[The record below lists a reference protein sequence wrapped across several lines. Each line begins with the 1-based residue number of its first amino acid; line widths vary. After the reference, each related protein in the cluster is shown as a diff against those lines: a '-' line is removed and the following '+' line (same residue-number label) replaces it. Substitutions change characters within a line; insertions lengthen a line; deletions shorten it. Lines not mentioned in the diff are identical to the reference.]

1 MTDETPAPTNRIA
14 ASLIAAIPF
23 VALQLAFLCDPYG
36 LSMVMFGYGAIVVF
50 AIGVFVAWLVYLGIE
65 VWWRAKRHCT
75 RGMPVFAGVGGVFLL
90 LFFAPSMFL
99 RPALLEIPTF
109 CRATQAINWKTS
121 TGEFILVLSGTGTT
135 NNYRFTNG
143 YMNWIGD
150 GRAGFSSVHVN
161 PIEFQYD
168 YYEPHHSGSLS
179 LLRRRMA
186 ASQLPDAELN
196 TVSELVWD
204 VLEQANRG
212 DVISSPTATIDPVW
226 SGVDDMWDAI
236 LGGWIWIFL
245 LTVTFIVV
253 GRFSL
258 VTFSSPQAAA

>member
-65 VWWRAKRHCT
+65 LWWRAKRHCT

-143 YMNWIGD
+143 YMNWIGE
-150 GRAGFSSVHVN
+150 GRELDFRRFMLIRLNFNTTITN
-161 PIEFQYD
+161 PIILAHF
-168 YYEPHHSGSLS
+168 PCCVGVWLP
-179 LLRRRMA
+179 LNCRMR
-186 ASQLPDAELN
+186 N
-196 TVSELVWD
+196 
-204 VLEQANRG
+204 
-212 DVISSPTATIDPVW
+212 
-226 SGVDDMWDAI
+226 
-236 LGGWIWIFL
+236 
-245 LTVTFIVV
+245 
-253 GRFSL
+253 
-258 VTFSSPQAAA
+258 